1 MADKLQGPSNQ
12 VEKTEVSE
20 VSIENI
26 EKCSSASPP
35 QSRKPYMIQN
45 ADKIVIIKH
54 FHGNNFTM

>member
-26 EKCSSASPP
+26 EKFPQLHLLRVESP
-35 QSRKPYMIQN
+35 M
-45 ADKIVIIKH
+45 
-54 FHGNNFTM
+54 

>member
-26 EKCSSASPP
+26 ENCSSASPP
-35 QSRKPYMIQN
+35 QSRKPYVIQN
-45 ADKIVIIKH
+45 ADKIVIIEH
-54 FHGNNFTM
+54 FHVNNFTM

>member
-1 MADKLQGPSNQ
+1 MADKLPGPSNQ

-20 VSIENI
+20 VGIENI

-35 QSRKPYMIQN
+35 QSRKPCMVQYT
-45 ADKIVIIKH
+45 DKIVIIEH